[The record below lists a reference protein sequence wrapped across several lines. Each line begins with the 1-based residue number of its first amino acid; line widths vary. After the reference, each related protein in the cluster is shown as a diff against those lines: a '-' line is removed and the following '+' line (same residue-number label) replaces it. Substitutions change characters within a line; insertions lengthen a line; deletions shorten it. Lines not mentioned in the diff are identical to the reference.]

1 MKRKN
6 RPAKKNS
13 GSLAPLVEALV
24 GEVQGNIQ
32 SGIQGADAL
41 LIKVQPLSPEEMKG
55 LFQELLQKGN
65 DQTFLLL
72 EAICGKDERID
83 LALAESIGL
92 WFSPRS
98 ADLLHRLSAATSSK
112 AVAKSIRKSIFRL
125 RSRGIETE
133 EISDRAPAVY
143 HPPQPAASEG
153 FLTPID
159 SSGHRVVLLARP
171 QIPQGMAAF
180 SAAISDREGIVDFSG
195 FETSRKNFYEYLE
208 VFREQYPGEVVE
220 ADPHYCSGLIMEA
233 AEIGQ
238 KKGTSPSPEFLK
250 WRPLMGS
257 SPSLPLRPLIYRY
270 LEEGETKSRPELL
283 DRSASLFQLSP
294 FNAWSLEEEES
305 RKYLALLKEAS
316 ASRLVLAPHQKEG
329 RIMEIYQQAVHDL
342 FDGPRRLLYRR
353 RLEEMAYILWK
364 NGQENE
370 ARVALAAAAGMDKES
385 GILAPH
391 PFLMELVKRS
401 LSSLLEG
408 EKEEKGQEP
417 GFIIK
422 P

>member
-6 RPAKKNS
+6 RPAKKNL
-13 GSLAPLVEALV
+13 GSLSSAVEALV
-24 GEVQGNIQ
+24 GEIQ
-32 SGIQGADAL
+32 SITQSGVLSADAFMMKL
-41 LIKVQPLSPEEMKG
+41 QPLSPGEMKD
-55 LFQELLQKGN
+55 LFHELLQKGN
-65 DQTFLLL
+65 DRIFLLL

-92 WFSPRS
+92 WFSPRA

-112 AVAKSIRKSIFRL
+112 AVVKSIRKSIFQL
-125 RSRGIETE
+125 KSRGLEAE

-143 HPPQPAASEG
+143 QPPQPAASEG
-153 FLTPID
+153 FLTSID

-180 SAAISDREGIVDFSG
+180 SGAISDRDGIVDFSG
-195 FETSRKNFYEYLE
+195 FEISRRNFHGYLE
-208 VFREQYPGEVVE
+208 MFREQYPWEVVE
-220 ADPHYCSGLIMEA
+220 ADPDYCSGLIMEA

-238 KKGTSPSPEFLK
+238 KKGTAPSPEFLK
-250 WRPLMGS
+250 WRPLMGLS
-257 SPSLPLRPLIYRY
+257 SPLPLRALIYRY
-270 LEEGETKSRPELL
+270 LEGEEIKSRPELL
-283 DRSASLFQLSP
+283 NRSASLFQISP
-294 FNAWSLEEEES
+294 FDTWSLEEEES
-305 RKYLALLKEAS
+305 KKYLVLLKEAS

-329 RIMEIYQQAVHDL
+329 RLMEIYQQAVHDL

-364 NGQENE
+364 MKQENE
-370 ARVALAAAAGMDKES
+370 ARVALAAAAGMEKES
-385 GILAPH
+385 GILTPH

-401 LSSLLEG
+401 LSSLLE
-408 EKEEKGQEP
+408 EEKGKKEQEP

>member
-1 MKRKN
+1 MK
-6 RPAKKNS
+6 
-13 GSLAPLVEALV
+13 
-24 GEVQGNIQ
+24 
-32 SGIQGADAL
+32 D
-41 LIKVQPLSPEEMKG
+41 

-83 LALAESIGL
+83 LALAEGIGL

-171 QIPQGMAAF
+171 QIPQGMVAF

-208 VFREQYPGEVVE
+208 IFREQYPGEVVE

-257 SPSLPLRPLIYRY
+257 SSSLPLRPLIYRY

-329 RIMEIYQQAVHDL
+329 RLMEIYQQAVHDL

-364 NGQENE
+364 KGQENE
-370 ARVALAAAAGMDKES
+370 TRVALAAAAGMDKES

-401 LSSLLEG
+401 LSSLLEE

>member
-1 MKRKN
+1 M
-6 RPAKKNS
+6 
-13 GSLAPLVEALV
+13 
-24 GEVQGNIQ
+24 
-32 SGIQGADAL
+32 
-41 LIKVQPLSPEEMKG
+41 IKLQPLSPGEMKD
-55 LFQELLQKGN
+55 LFHELLQKGN

-98 ADLLHRLSAATSSK
+98 AVLLHRLSAAASSK

-125 RSRGIETE
+125 RSKGIETE

-159 SSGHRVVLLARP
+159 STGHRVVLLARP

-180 SAAISDREGIVDFSG
+180 SAEISDRDGIVDFTG
-195 FETSRKNFYEYLE
+195 FETSRKNFHEYLE
-208 VFREQYPGEVVE
+208 MFRERYPGKVVE
-220 ADPHYCSGLIMEA
+220 ADPDYCSGLIMEA

-238 KKGTSPSPEFLK
+238 KKGAAPSPEFLK
-250 WRPLMGS
+250 WRPLLGLS
-257 SPSLPLRPLIYRY
+257 SPLPLRTLIYRH
-270 LEEGETKSRPELL
+270 LEGEELKSRPELL

-294 FNAWSLEEEES
+294 FDTWSLEEEDS
-305 RKYLALLKEAS
+305 KKYLALLKEAS

-329 RIMEIYQQAVHDL
+329 RLMEIYQQAVHDL
-342 FDGPRRLLYRR
+342 FDEPRRLLYRR

-364 NGQENE
+364 MKQENE
-370 ARVALAAAAGMDKES
+370 ARVALAAAAGMEKES
-385 GILAPH
+385 GVLTPH

-401 LSSLLEG
+401 LSSQLEE
-408 EKEEKGQEP
+408 EKEKKEQDP
-417 GFIIK
+417 RFIIK

>member
-1 MKRKN
+1 M
-6 RPAKKNS
+6 
-13 GSLAPLVEALV
+13 
-24 GEVQGNIQ
+24 
-32 SGIQGADAL
+32 
-41 LIKVQPLSPEEMKG
+41 IKVQPLSPEEMKD

-98 ADLLHRLSAATSSK
+98 ADLLHRLSAATPSK

-159 SSGHRVVLLARP
+159 SGGHRVVLLARP
-171 QIPQGMAAF
+171 QIPQGMVAF

-195 FETSRKNFYEYLE
+195 FETSRRNFHEYLE
-208 VFREQYPGEVVE
+208 IFREQYPGEVVE
-220 ADPHYCSGLIMEA
+220 AHPDYCSGLIMEA

-257 SPSLPLRPLIYRY
+257 SPSPPLRPLIYGC
-270 LEEGETKSRPELL
+270 LEEEDIKSRPELL
-283 DRSASLFQLSP
+283 ARSASLFQLSP
-294 FNAWSLEEEES
+294 FDTWFLEQEES
-305 RKYLALLKEAS
+305 KKYLALLKEAS

-329 RIMEIYQQAVHDL
+329 RLIEIYQQAVHDL

-364 NGQENE
+364 KGQENE
-370 ARVALAAAAGMDKES
+370 TRVALAAAVGMEKES

-401 LSSLLEG
+401 LSSLVEE
-408 EKEEKGQEP
+408 EKEEKEQEP
-417 GFIIK
+417 GLIIK